1 MLHTSS
7 FLYQLHCRFGSLTL
21 PPHSSCMSYNTTAGS
36 WSCKQLQSRLGSL
49 RSCRSEFR
57 VMCRQVL
64 DSIKTC
70 HVQEVDKNGDSGESN
85 LFLHV
90 QTLRN
95 FPIEKIYGEVV
106 IVRFDSTLVLEA
118 LDSNNFSLDK
128 SLFTIKYLF
137 NAGAKVLLVSN
148 WGRPHDP
155 MLLSVESLADRLS
168 SLLQVKVVPANDGS
182 GLMQSK
188 MNKWENVDIL
198 LLDNLTMFREEVANC
213 SKFSE
218 KLSSGATIFVNDA
231 FSLSH
236 KILAST
242 VGVTRFCHASVAGF
256 NFEEE
261 LLQLK
266 NISKT
271 TRQPYVAIIG
281 GSNFLEKA
289 NALHLLASKCDGLYF
304 FGKLAFQVMNALGLS
319 VPGCFVEQDAVGEA
333 LKLIQH
339 AHCRKIPIYFP
350 NDFWCINNSKQD
362 PLEIFP
368 SGSILTGWTPID
380 LGPVSLKELSSLLSI
395 CKKILLIGSIKFDSV
410 KDTVGASKLA
420 LMLQG
425 ISMTGCDVTV
435 VGNAACKAV
444 AGTSCSVSQYK
455 MFNNASVVWE
465 FLKGRIL
472 PGVAALDR
480 AYPHD
485 LDWNIAFTDPSQPLI
500 IDIGSGN
507 GLFLLKMARR
517 CQNYNFL
524 GLEINKKLVRHC
536 LNNVVQ
542 SNIKNGEEHRWRMV
556 QRTLIEAIID
566 LLITNGKFMTLQVF
580 LQSDI
585 EAVATRM
592 KEQFIMYAKG
602 RLLVDGDEN
611 MGWLEENPFGI
622 RSDWEQHVID
632 RGAPMF
638 RIMLRKVR

>member
-395 CKKILLIGSIKFDSV
+395 CK
-410 KDTVGASKLA
+410 
-420 LMLQG
+420 
-425 ISMTGCDVTV
+425 
-435 VGNAACKAV
+435 
-444 AGTSCSVSQYK
+444 
-455 MFNNASVVWE
+455 
-465 FLKGRIL
+465 
-472 PGVAALDR
+472 

-542 SNIKNGEEHRWRMV
+542 SNIKNGYFISTNATSTFRPIVSSYPGDPVLVTVQCPNPDFNREEHRWRMV